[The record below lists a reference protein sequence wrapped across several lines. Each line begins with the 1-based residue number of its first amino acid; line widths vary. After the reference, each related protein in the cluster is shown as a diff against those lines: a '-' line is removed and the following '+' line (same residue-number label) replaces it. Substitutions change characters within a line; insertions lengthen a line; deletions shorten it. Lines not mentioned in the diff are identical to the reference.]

1 MILPNG
7 FRVILVQPRKVYRTR
22 IRQGKSKVGKRN
34 VRVRKLVGLVEL
46 IENDKFLINE
56 NKQTIMCGPE
66 VYERLKNE
74 IKLENKVARS

>member
-46 IENDKFLINE
+46 IESNKFLINE
-56 NKQTIMCGPE
+56 NSRTIMCGPE